1 MKVKEEKRR
10 GAREVDVVLGGSG
23 RRGKRELFPSH
34 SDELRIEILPNHWA
48 QFFKCWCRLNKK
60 WGLGKALSGARE
72 LRVQVD
78 LSNGLN
84 DRIVLGFNCCGFLL
98 LYIYMFQGHI

>member
-60 WGLGKALSGARE
+60 WGLGYSFEWSKGVESSSRP
-72 LRVQVD
+72 
-78 LSNGLN
+78 
-84 DRIVLGFNCCGFLL
+84 I
-98 LYIYMFQGHI
+98 